1 MPLKANI
8 IHIDVSGRLLSSLA
22 PWKRYPR
29 IPESDKLLLV
39 TSEIQELIFLLD
51 SGFVYIEIR
60 KTAQGIRN
68 PSNDWISE
76 SKFHW
81 HRSEPSTGNLELI
94 QDCLVFP
101 YMVRRFNAGWYLFR
115 FRRLRYR
122 GKQQQLFED
131 FKRLAILC
139 STKCEF
145 CLETLLA
152 CICWRMGCKN
162 ISLTMWWQ
170 GTDCNNNKGR
180 EIYLWRIYQCIMG

>member
-1 MPLKANI
+1 MKR
-8 IHIDVSGRLLSSLA
+8 H
-22 PWKRYPR
+22 PW
-29 IPESDKLLLV
+29 IPESDKFLLV
-39 TSEIQELIFLLD
+39 TSEIQELIFAF
-51 SGFVYIEIR
+51 GFRIR
-60 KTAQGIRN
+60 VHWNTKTAQGIRN

-76 SKFHW
+76 SKLHW
-81 HRSEPSTGNLELI
+81 HRPEPSTGNLELI

-101 YMVRRFNAGWYLFR
+101 YIVRRFNAGRYLFK

-122 GKQQQLFED
+122 GKQQQLFKD
-131 FKRLAILC
+131 FKRLAILY

-170 GTDCNNNKGR
+170 GTDCNHNKSR
-180 EIYLWRIYQCIMG
+180 EIYLWRIYQCIME